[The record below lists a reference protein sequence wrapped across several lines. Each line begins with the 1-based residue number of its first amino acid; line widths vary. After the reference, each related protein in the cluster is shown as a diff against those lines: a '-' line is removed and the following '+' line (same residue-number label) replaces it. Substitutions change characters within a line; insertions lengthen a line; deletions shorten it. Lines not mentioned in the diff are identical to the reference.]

1 MRTLDGMRVRSAVR
15 AVHRALGLRCRASLA
30 CVLLPLL
37 AACTDVS
44 LIPPSNL
51 QIDPALLEQMNQNSD
66 RMIIVTVANPSES
79 VPMLA
84 GTTAGGYDGAP
95 GYAAY
100 GSARATV
107 AAIARD
113 YRLREVF
120 AWPIVQL
127 RVHCAVLEVTGN
139 MTRVEVLAK
148 LAHDHRVKLAQ
159 PLQSFRTSGMP
170 AAPAYD
176 ENYVGLQRGLQEI
189 DALAAQ
195 RVSQGQGVR
204 VAVIDTGVDTSHP
217 DLAGRIALTRD
228 FVERDT
234 TLFNRDVHG
243 TAVAGVIAANP
254 DNGRGII
261 GVAPRAKILA
271 LKACW
276 QMPPAG
282 GGAGSSP
289 SMCNSL
295 TLAQALTVAIE
306 SHAQVINLSL
316 SGPPDPLLTELV
328 EYCLRHGAI
337 VVGAVPPNGDLRAFP
352 VGIAHVIA
360 SDVSGSG
367 TAGEV
372 VYAPGRDVLTLT
384 PGGHYDFLSGSS
396 FSTAYVS
403 GIAALLLAVNP
414 SLDATKVYAAL
425 KGSAAGGSAKQT
437 VNACNALSAVA
448 AGACATLNV
457 AR

>member
-1 MRTLDGMRVRSAVR
+1 MKTLDRMRQWLAARPAR
-15 AVHRALGLRCRASLA
+15 PARGLTRRVPLVC
-30 CVLLPLL
+30 LLSPLL
-37 AACTDVS
+37 AACTDMS
-44 LIPPSNL
+44 LVPPSNL
-51 QIDPALLEQMNQNSD
+51 QIDPAALEQMNLDSD
-66 RMIIVTVANPSES
+66 RMIVVTVANPGES

-113 YRLREVF
+113 YRLHEVM

-127 RVHCAVLEVTGN
+127 QIHCAVLEVTGSG
-139 MTRVEVLAK
+139 TRAEVLAK
-148 LAHDHRVKLAQ
+148 LAHDRRVKLAQ
-159 PLQSFRTSGMP
+159 PLQSFRTLAAS
-170 AAPAYD
+170 AAPEQQDDYLSL
-176 ENYVGLQRGLQEI
+176 ERGLQDI
-189 DALAAQ
+189 DGLAAQ

-217 DLAGRIALTRD
+217 DLAGRIALTRNLVGQD
-228 FVERDT
+228 ST
-234 TLFNRDVHG
+234 PFNRDVHG

-254 DNGRGII
+254 ASRRGMT
-261 GVAPRAKILA
+261 GVAPRAKLLV

-276 QMPPAG
+276 QAPSAN
-282 GGAGSSP
+282 GGASV
-289 SMCNSL
+289 CNSV
-295 TLAQALTVAIE
+295 TLALALSVAIE

-316 SGPPDPLLTELV
+316 SGPPDPLLTQLV
-328 EYCLRHGAI
+328 DYGLRHGAI
-337 VVGAVPPNGDLRAFP
+337 VVGAVPPNGDMRAFP
-352 VGIAHVIA
+352 VGVAHVIA
-360 SDVSGSG
+360 ADMPGSSAG
-367 TAGEV
+367 GEV
-372 VYAPGRDVLTLT
+372 VHAPGRDVLTLT

-414 SLDATKVYAAL
+414 DLDTAHILAAL
-425 KGSAAGGSAKQT
+425 KGSAAEGSAKQI
-437 VNACNALSAVA
+437 VNACNALAAVGA
-448 AGACATLNV
+448 PACATLSV

>member
-1 MRTLDGMRVRSAVR
+1 MKTLDRMRQWLAARPAR
-15 AVHRALGLRCRASLA
+15 PARGLTRRVPLVC
-30 CVLLPLL
+30 LLSPLL
-37 AACTDVS
+37 AACTNMS
-44 LIPPSNL
+44 LVPPSHL
-51 QIDPALLEQMNQNSD
+51 QIDPAALEQMNLDSD
-66 RMIIVTVANPSES
+66 RMIVVTVANPGES

-113 YRLREVF
+113 YRLHEVM

-127 RVHCAVLEVTGN
+127 QIHCAVLEVTGSG
-139 MTRVEVLAK
+139 TRAEVLAK
-148 LAHDHRVKLAQ
+148 LAHDRRVKLAQ
-159 PLQSFRTSGMP
+159 PLQSFRTLAAS
-170 AAPAYD
+170 AAPEQQDDYLSL
-176 ENYVGLQRGLQEI
+176 ERGLQDI
-189 DALAAQ
+189 DGLAAQ

-217 DLAGRIALTRD
+217 DLAGRIALTRNLVGQD
-228 FVERDT
+228 ST
-234 TLFNRDVHG
+234 PFNRDVHG

-254 DNGRGII
+254 ASRRGMT
-261 GVAPRAKILA
+261 GVAPRAKLLV

-276 QMPPAG
+276 QAPSAN
-282 GGAGSSP
+282 GGASV
-289 SMCNSL
+289 CNSV
-295 TLAQALTVAIE
+295 TLALALSVAIE

-316 SGPPDPLLTELV
+316 SGPPDPLLTQLV
-328 EYCLRHGAI
+328 DYGLRHGAI
-337 VVGAVPPNGDLRAFP
+337 VVGAVPPNGDMRVFP
-352 VGIAHVIA
+352 VGVAHVIA
-360 SDVSGSG
+360 ADMPGSSAG
-367 TAGEV
+367 GEV
-372 VYAPGRDVLTLT
+372 VHAPGRDVLTLT

-414 SLDATKVYAAL
+414 DLDTAHILAAL
-425 KGSAAGGSAKQT
+425 KGSAAEGSAKQI
-437 VNACNALSAVA
+437 VNACNALAAVGA
-448 AGACATLNV
+448 PACATLSV

>member
-1 MRTLDGMRVRSAVR
+1 MKTLDRMRQWLAARPAR
-15 AVHRALGLRCRASLA
+15 PARGLTRRVPLVC
-30 CVLLPLL
+30 LLSPLL
-37 AACTDVS
+37 AACTDMS
-44 LIPPSNL
+44 LVPPSNL
-51 QIDPALLEQMNQNSD
+51 QIDPAALEQMNLDSD
-66 RMIIVTVANPSES
+66 RMIVVTVANPGES

-113 YRLREVF
+113 YRLHEVM

-127 RVHCAVLEVTGN
+127 QIHCAVLEVTGSG
-139 MTRVEVLAK
+139 TRAEVLAK
-148 LAHDHRVKLAQ
+148 LAHDRRVKLAQ
-159 PLQSFRTSGMP
+159 PLQSFRTLAAS
-170 AAPAYD
+170 AAPEQQDDYLSL
-176 ENYVGLQRGLQEI
+176 ERGLQDI
-189 DALAAQ
+189 DGLAAQ

-217 DLAGRIALTRD
+217 DLAGRIALTRNLVGQD
-228 FVERDT
+228 ST
-234 TLFNRDVHG
+234 PFNRDVHG

-254 DNGRGII
+254 ASRRGMT
-261 GVAPRAKILA
+261 GVAPRAKLLV

-276 QMPPAG
+276 QAPSAN
-282 GGAGSSP
+282 GGASV
-289 SMCNSL
+289 CNSV
-295 TLAQALTVAIE
+295 TLALALSVAIE

-316 SGPPDPLLTELV
+316 SGPPDPLLTQLV
-328 EYCLRHGAI
+328 DYGLRHGAI
-337 VVGAVPPNGDLRAFP
+337 VVGAVPPNGDMRVFP
-352 VGIAHVIA
+352 VGVAHVIA
-360 SDVSGSG
+360 ADMPGSSAG
-367 TAGEV
+367 GEV
-372 VYAPGRDVLTLT
+372 VHAPGRDVLTLT

-414 SLDATKVYAAL
+414 DLDTAHILAAL
-425 KGSAAGGSAKQT
+425 KGSTAEGSAKQI
-437 VNACNALSAVA
+437 VNACNALAAV
-448 AGACATLNV
+448 GAPACTTLSV

>member
-1 MRTLDGMRVRSAVR
+1 MKTLDRMRQWLAARPAR
-15 AVHRALGLRCRASLA
+15 PARGLTRRVPLVC
-30 CVLLPLL
+30 LLSPLL
-37 AACTDVS
+37 AACTDMS
-44 LIPPSNL
+44 LVPPSNL
-51 QIDPALLEQMNQNSD
+51 QIDPAALEQMNLDSD
-66 RMIIVTVANPSES
+66 RMIVVTVANPGES

-113 YRLREVF
+113 YRLHEVM

-127 RVHCAVLEVTGN
+127 QIHCAVLEVTGSG
-139 MTRVEVLAK
+139 TRAEVLAK
-148 LAHDHRVKLAQ
+148 LAHDRRVKLAQ
-159 PLQSFRTSGMP
+159 PLQSFRTLAAS
-170 AAPAYD
+170 AAPEQQDDYLSL
-176 ENYVGLQRGLQEI
+176 ERGLQDI
-189 DALAAQ
+189 DGLAAQ

-217 DLAGRIALTRD
+217 DLAGRIALTRNLVGQD
-228 FVERDT
+228 ST
-234 TLFNRDVHG
+234 PFNRDVHG

-254 DNGRGII
+254 ASRRGMT
-261 GVAPRAKILA
+261 GVAPRAKLLV

-276 QMPPAG
+276 QAPSAN
-282 GGAGSSP
+282 GGASV
-289 SMCNSL
+289 CNSV
-295 TLAQALTVAIE
+295 TLALALSVAIE

-316 SGPPDPLLTELV
+316 SGPPDPLLTQLV
-328 EYCLRHGAI
+328 DYGLRHGAI
-337 VVGAVPPNGDLRAFP
+337 VVGAVPPNGDMRVFP
-352 VGIAHVIA
+352 VGVAHVIA
-360 SDVSGSG
+360 ADMPGSSAG
-367 TAGEV
+367 GEV
-372 VYAPGRDVLTLT
+372 VHAPGRDVLTLT

-414 SLDATKVYAAL
+414 DLDTAHILAAL
-425 KGSAAGGSAKQT
+425 KGSAAEGSAKQI
-437 VNACNALSAVA
+437 VNACNALAAVGA
-448 AGACATLNV
+448 PACATLSV

>member
-1 MRTLDGMRVRSAVR
+1 MKTLDRMRQWLAARPAR
-15 AVHRALGLRCRASLA
+15 PARGLTRRVPLVC
-30 CVLLPLL
+30 LLSPLL
-37 AACTDVS
+37 AACTDMS
-44 LIPPSNL
+44 LVPPSNL
-51 QIDPALLEQMNQNSD
+51 QIDPAALEQMNLDSD
-66 RMIIVTVANPSES
+66 RMIVVTVANPGES

-113 YRLREVF
+113 YRLHEVM

-127 RVHCAVLEVTGN
+127 QIHCAVLEVTGSG
-139 MTRVEVLAK
+139 TRAEVLAK
-148 LAHDHRVKLAQ
+148 LAHDRRVKLAQ
-159 PLQSFRTSGMP
+159 PLQSFRTLAAS
-170 AAPAYD
+170 AAPEQQDDYLSL
-176 ENYVGLQRGLQEI
+176 ERGLQDI
-189 DALAAQ
+189 DGLAAQ

-217 DLAGRIALTRD
+217 DLAGRIALTRNLVGQD
-228 FVERDT
+228 ST
-234 TLFNRDVHG
+234 PFNRDVHG

-254 DNGRGII
+254 ASRRGMT
-261 GVAPRAKILA
+261 GVAPRAKLLV

-276 QMPPAG
+276 QAPSAN
-282 GGAGSSP
+282 GGASV
-289 SMCNSL
+289 CNSV
-295 TLAQALTVAIE
+295 TLALALSVAIE

-316 SGPPDPLLTELV
+316 SGPPDPLLTQLV
-328 EYCLRHGAI
+328 DYGLRHGTI
-337 VVGAVPPNGDLRAFP
+337 VVGAVPPNGDMRAFP
-352 VGIAHVIA
+352 VGVAHVIA
-360 SDVSGSG
+360 ADMPGSSAG
-367 TAGEV
+367 GEV
-372 VYAPGRDVLTLT
+372 VHAPGRDVLTLT

-414 SLDATKVYAAL
+414 DLDTAHILAAL
-425 KGSAAGGSAKQT
+425 KGSAAEGSAKQI
-437 VNACNALSAVA
+437 VNACNALAAVGA
-448 AGACATLNV
+448 PACATLSV